1 MKITLCGVDFDLEF
15 TVEVQKKMEERFG
28 RSGKEAVEKMLDST
42 DYAEFQGNMA
52 FMGCHMANASEHRKA
67 VRAKMVG
74 QEYSPREDLREEDFY
89 TLLKPGDIPEL
100 TRVVLEAMK
109 EGNAQKVEVKPS
121 KKNVK
126 ATPSG

>member
-1 MKITLCGVDFDLEF
+1 MKITLCGLELDVEF

-28 RSGKEAVEKMLDST
+28 GSGKEAVEKMLDST

-74 QEYSPREDLREEDFY
+74 QEYSPREDLTEEEFY
-89 TLLKPGDIPEL
+89 TLLDPGDIPEL
-100 TRVVLEAMK
+100 TRTVLEAMK
-109 EGNAQKVEVKPS
+109 DGNAQKVEVKPS

-126 ATPSG
+126 ATPSR